1 MGLPGTDLCFSSAFW
16 TLWLFT
22 PGPGR
27 GLLRAIRAG
36 LCLWSFN
43 SDSDWRLDSRHR
55 RDTPGQR
62 GDQGKRRE
70 ALLQKSLNIIM
81 NKKSSSTR
89 FLYTV
94 KCLDCSSEEV
104 CEETQSPDTFREMG
118 IISHHF
124 NQDCSNSENQKT
136 M

>member
-1 MGLPGTDLCFSSAFW
+1 MGLPGTDLYFCSAVW

-27 GLLRAIRAG
+27 GLRAIRARFVFVVIQLRLG
-36 LCLWSFN
+36 
-43 SDSDWRLDSRHR
+43 DWRLDSRHR